1 MRRTRFVRP
10 NTRQSTLVSSS
21 VIMASPAVAEGV
33 QPRRYDYVESGTW
46 ALNPD
51 GTASIDIGDDH
62 HTVLTPFE
70 FALLGQDL
78 YRLISHENYVSSLS
92 GLLMIYPF
100 FWWTLGAQWTAD
112 TSDVCLEPPV
122 PNWFTGGL

>member
-1 MRRTRFVRP
+1 MRRTRFARL
-10 NTRQSTLVSSS
+10 NTRQSNLVASSI
-21 VIMASPAVAEGV
+21 IMASPAVAEGA
-33 QPRRYDYVESGTW
+33 QPRRYDYVETGTW

-51 GTASIDIGDDH
+51 GTASIDIGDDR

-92 GLLMIYPF
+92 GLLISF
-100 FWWTLGAQWTAD
+100 VLF
-112 TSDVCLEPPV
+112 S
-122 PNWFTGGL
+122 GGP